1 MGMEQEELKLA
12 QREQALIQELI
23 KTKQE
28 QKQELEFESFE
39 GYELPPR
46 TQFSMLKKPA
56 VSIKYGKMTFNM
68 ACIRLFEGIQYI
80 LPLVNIA
87 KKRLAVAMC
96 VEEESA
102 SVEWARFKKNEV
114 WVNKDIT
121 SVDFIEKIYQAMGWR
136 RECRYKVLG
145 RVANSD
151 RGLILVF
158 DLDEAIMFTPMKE
171 EYEDPKTGEKKKR
184 QVKYYPDLYKTR
196 IGKSY
201 EDYEQARQINLFED
215 IMSYEDGGPGEP
227 PQLSDMGGGEIY
239 G

>member
-1 MGMEQEELKLA
+1 MGMEHEELKLA

-96 VEEESA
+96 VEDESA

>member
-1 MGMEQEELKLA
+1 MGMDHEELKLA

>member
-1 MGMEQEELKLA
+1 MAIDQEELKLA
-12 QREQALIQELI
+12 QREHALIQELI

-28 QKQELEFESFE
+28 QKQALEFESFE

-56 VSIKYGKMTFNM
+56 VSIKYGQMTFNM

-80 LPLVNIA
+80 LPLVNIG
-87 KKRLAVAMC
+87 KKRLAVAIC

-114 WVNKDIT
+114 WVNKTIT
-121 SVDFIEKIYQAMGWR
+121 SVDFIEKIYQAMNWR

-145 RVANSD
+145 RLANSD

-171 EYEDPKTGEKKKR
+171 EYPDPKTGEIKKR

-196 IGKSY
+196 IGRSY
-201 EDYEQARQINLFED
+201 NDYEQSRRINLFED
-215 IMSYEDGGPGEP
+215 IMSYQEGGSTAPSISAGDGE
-227 PQLSDMGGGEIY
+227 
-239 G
+239 

>member
-1 MGMEQEELKLA
+1 MGMEHEELKLA

-102 SVEWARFKKNEV
+102 SVGWARFRKNEV

>member
-1 MGMEQEELKLA
+1 MGLEHEELKLA

-151 RGLILVF
+151 RGLIIVF

>member
-1 MGMEQEELKLA
+1 MGMEHEELKLA

-201 EDYEQARQINLFED
+201 KDYEQARQINLFED

>member
-1 MGMEQEELKLA
+1 MGMEHEELKLA

-227 PQLSDMGGGEIY
+227 PQLSDMGGGES
-239 G
+239 

>member
-1 MGMEQEELKLA
+1 MGMEHEELKLA

-145 RVANSD
+145 REANSD

>member
-1 MGMEQEELKLA
+1 MGMEHEELKLA

-227 PQLSDMGGGEIY
+227 PQLSDMGVGEIY

>member
-1 MGMEQEELKLA
+1 MGMEHEELKLA

-215 IMSYEDGGPGEP
+215 IMSYQDGG
-227 PQLSDMGGGEIY
+227 SDEQPLPVGMGGGEIY

>member
-1 MGMEQEELKLA
+1 MGMEHEELKLA

-201 EDYEQARQINLFED
+201 EDYEQARQINLFEA
-215 IMSYEDGGPGEP
+215 
-227 PQLSDMGGGEIY
+227 L
-239 G
+239 

>member
-1 MGMEQEELKLA
+1 MGMEHEELKLA

-171 EYEDPKTGEKKKR
+171 EYEDPKTGGKKKR

>member
-1 MGMEQEELKLA
+1 
-12 QREQALIQELI
+12 
-23 KTKQE
+23 
-28 QKQELEFESFE
+28 
-39 GYELPPR
+39 
-46 TQFSMLKKPA
+46 
-56 VSIKYGKMTFNM
+56 M

>member
-1 MGMEQEELKLA
+1 MGMEHEELKLA

-102 SVEWARFKKNEV
+102 SDEWARFKKNEV

>member
-1 MGMEQEELKLA
+1 MGMEHEELKLA

-184 QVKYYPDLYKTR
+184 QVKYYPELYKTR

>member
-1 MGMEQEELKLA
+1 MGMEHEELKLA

-56 VSIKYGKMTFNM
+56 VSNKYGKMTFNM

>member
-1 MGMEQEELKLA
+1 MGMEHEELKLA

-184 QVKYYPDLYKTR
+184 QVKYYPQNSD
-196 IGKSY
+196 
-201 EDYEQARQINLFED
+201 RQVL
-215 IMSYEDGGPGEP
+215 
-227 PQLSDMGGGEIY
+227 
-239 G
+239 

>member
-1 MGMEQEELKLA
+1 MGMEHEELKLA

-136 RECRYKVLG
+136 R
-145 RVANSD
+145 
-151 RGLILVF
+151 
-158 DLDEAIMFTPMKE
+158 
-171 EYEDPKTGEKKKR
+171 
-184 QVKYYPDLYKTR
+184 
-196 IGKSY
+196 
-201 EDYEQARQINLFED
+201 
-215 IMSYEDGGPGEP
+215 
-227 PQLSDMGGGEIY
+227 
-239 G
+239 

>member
-1 MGMEQEELKLA
+1 MGMEHEELKLA

-39 GYELPPR
+39 GYEPPPR

>member
-1 MGMEQEELKLA
+1 MGMEHEELKLA

-56 VSIKYGKMTFNM
+56 VSIKYGKMTFYM

>member
-1 MGMEQEELKLA
+1 MGMEHEELKLA

-121 SVDFIEKIYQAMGWR
+121 SVD
-136 RECRYKVLG
+136 
-145 RVANSD
+145 
-151 RGLILVF
+151 
-158 DLDEAIMFTPMKE
+158 
-171 EYEDPKTGEKKKR
+171 
-184 QVKYYPDLYKTR
+184 
-196 IGKSY
+196 
-201 EDYEQARQINLFED
+201 
-215 IMSYEDGGPGEP
+215 
-227 PQLSDMGGGEIY
+227 LSSSLTWMRLSCSPR
-239 G
+239 

>member
-1 MGMEQEELKLA
+1 MGMEHEELKLA

>member
-1 MGMEQEELKLA
+1 MGMEHEELKLA

-96 VEEESA
+96 LEEESA

>member
-1 MGMEQEELKLA
+1 MGMEHEELKLA

-96 VEEESA
+96 MEEESA

>member
-1 MGMEQEELKLA
+1 MGQEHQELKLA

>member
-1 MGMEQEELKLA
+1 MGMEHEELKLA

-171 EYEDPKTGEKKKR
+171 EYEDPKTCENKKR

>member
-1 MGMEQEELKLA
+1 MGMEHEELKLA

-23 KTKQE
+23 KTTQE
-28 QKQELEFESFE
+28 EKRELEFESFE

>member
-1 MGMEQEELKLA
+1 MGMEHEELKLA

-68 ACIRLFEGIQYI
+68 ACIRLFEGIQYS

>member
-1 MGMEQEELKLA
+1 MGMEHEELKLA

-46 TQFSMLKKPA
+46 TQFSMLKKQA

>member
-1 MGMEQEELKLA
+1 MGMEHEELKLA

-171 EYEDPKTGEKKKR
+171 EYEGPKTGEKKKR

>member
-1 MGMEQEELKLA
+1 MGMEHEELKLA

-215 IMSYEDGGPGEP
+215 IMSYEDALLYE
-227 PQLSDMGGGEIY
+227 QIIQVL
-239 G
+239 

>member
-1 MGMEQEELKLA
+1 MGMEHEELKLA

-56 VSIKYGKMTFNM
+56 VSINYGKMTFNM

-136 RECRYKVLG
+136 RECRYKVMG

>member
-1 MGMEQEELKLA
+1 MGMEHEELKLA

-46 TQFSMLKKPA
+46 TQLSMLKKPA

>member
-1 MGMEQEELKLA
+1 MGMEHEELKLA

-102 SVEWARFKKNEV
+102 YVEWARFKKNEV

>member
-184 QVKYYPDLYKTR
+184 QVKYFPDLYKTR

-215 IMSYEDGGPGEP
+215 IMSYQDGGSDEQPQPGG
-227 PQLSDMGGGEIY
+227 MGGGEIY

>member
-1 MGMEQEELKLA
+1 MGMEHEELKLA

-80 LPLVNIA
+80 LPLDNIA

-171 EYEDPKTGEKKKR
+171 EYADPKTGEKKKR

>member
-1 MGMEQEELKLA
+1 MGMEHEELKLA

-68 ACIRLFEGIQYI
+68 AFIRLFEGIQYI

>member
-1 MGMEQEELKLA
+1 MGMEHEELKLA

-87 KKRLAVAMC
+87 KKRLAVALC

>member
-1 MGMEQEELKLA
+1 MAMEHEELKLA